1 MLNKVSPI
9 QNKFYQ
15 STTVILR
22 IPPVIEPSPSI
33 DGQAEELADTFIK

>member
-1 MLNKVSPI
+1 MLNKISPI

-22 IPPVIEPSPSI
+22 IPPVIEAPPSI
-33 DGQAEELADTFIK
+33 DGQAEELGNTLIQ